1 MQGRSLPAKP
11 VAAMKRSSAARFSI
25 EPLEVRAVLS
35 AAGLPQVSIA
45 DATLL
50 EGAEGG
56 ANLTFTV
63 SLSAAARRLTV
74 VPFRTIDGSATVA
87 EADYTATSGSVT
99 FRAGQRSATI
109 TVPVRGDLK
118 VEADETLQVVL
129 GTPTNATLARS
140 TATGII
146 RNDDQPPAEPPAPP
160 ASGSWTV
167 LVYMTGEDLNAYAAE
182 DINEMEQALTMLP
195 GSVRIVVS
203 WDQPRAGVGRASATG
218 NGAQP
223 AWRGYGRSVLEA
235 DAATGTIASSF
246 DLSFGE
252 RNTGDPATLVDFV
265 TWGVQRAPAENYLL
279 QLWGHGDGLA
289 GSQFDSESR
298 GDALTIAELGGA
310 LTTPGMPAIGL
321 VSFDN
326 CLMAMAEVA
335 ASIPTSVGGVFVASQ
350 ELVSGAGQNYATA
363 YSALAVTDPGAV
375 TAAQVAAGMVASY
388 GVQYR
393 NDRGRMDTF
402 SAVST
407 AGQAALHAAL
417 RQFVDA
423 TALLNSTQRTTLRT
437 AARASIAYDTPSS
450 RDLGSFM
457 GRVAAATSLPATVRS
472 AAAGVTAALSAA
484 VIAKTADQ
492 RGSSGVAIYL
502 PAASDGSLASYS
514 RDAQAFTQATG
525 WDQFARWLATGSRS
539 AAGTSSGA
547 GRGPARGGARWA

>member
-1 MQGRSLPAKP
+1 
-11 VAAMKRSSAARFSI
+11 
-25 EPLEVRAVLS
+25 
-35 AAGLPQVSIA
+35 
-45 DATLL
+45 
-50 EGAEGG
+50 
-56 ANLTFTV
+56 
-63 SLSAAARRLTV
+63 
-74 VPFRTIDGSATVA
+74 
-87 EADYTATSGSVT
+87 
-99 FRAGQRSATI
+99 
-109 TVPVRGDLK
+109 VPVRGDLK

-129 GTPTNATLARS
+129 GTPSNATLARA
-140 TATGII
+140 TATGAI

-160 ASGSWTV
+160 STGSWTV
-167 LVYMTGEDLNAYAAE
+167 LVYTTGEDLNAYAAE
-182 DINEMEQALTMLP
+182 DINEMEQALTTLP

-203 WDQPRAGVGRASATG
+203 WDQPRAGVGRAYATG

-223 AWRGYGRSVLEA
+223 AWRGYGRSVLTA

-310 LTTPGMPAIGL
+310 LTSPGMPAIGL

-335 ASIPTSVGGVFVASQ
+335 AAIPPSVGGVFVASQ
-350 ELVSGAGQNYATA
+350 ELVSGAGQNYVTA
-363 YSALAVTDPGAV
+363 YSALAVTDPAAV

-393 NDRGRMDTF
+393 NDRSRMDTF

-407 AGQAALHAAL
+407 AGQAALQAAL

-423 TALLNSTQRTTLRT
+423 TATLNAAQHTTLRT

-484 VIAKTADQ
+484 VVAKTADQ

-502 PAASDGSLASYS
+502 PTASDGYLASYA
-514 RDAQAFTQATG
+514 RDAQTFTQATG
-525 WDQFARWLATGSRS
+525 WDQFARWLATGTRAAS
-539 AAGTSSGA
+539 ATAAA
-547 GRGPARGGARWA
+547 GRGATRGGARWA

>member
-1 MQGRSLPAKP
+1 MSS
-11 VAAMKRSSAARFSI
+11 MKRAVARRLAI
-25 EPLEVRAVLS
+25 EPLEGRALL
-35 AAGLPQVSIA
+35 AATSLPTVSIA
-45 DATLL
+45 DATVL
-50 EGAEGG
+50 EGADGT
-56 ANLTFTV
+56 ANLVFTV
-63 SLSAAARRLTV
+63 ALSAAAKRQAV
-74 VPFRTIDGSATVA
+74 VPFRTVDGTATVA
-87 EADYTATSGSVT
+87 DSDYVATSGSVT
-99 FRAGQRSATI
+99 FRVGQRSATV
-109 TVPVRGDLK
+109 TVPVRGDLRI
-118 VEADETLQVVL
+118 EADETLQVVL
-129 GTPTNATLARS
+129 GTPSNAVLGRT
-140 TATGII
+140 TATGAI
-146 RNDDQPPAEPPAPP
+146 RNDDQLPAEPPAPP
-160 ASGSWTV
+160 ATGSWTV
-167 LVYMTGEDLNAYAAE
+167 LVYMTGEDLNTYAAQ
-182 DINEMEQALTMLP
+182 DINEMEQALATLP

-203 WDQPRAGVGRASATG
+203 WDQPRAGVGRAYATG
-218 NGAQP
+218 SGAQP
-223 AWRGYGRSVLEA
+223 AWRGYGRSVLTA
-235 DAATGTIASSF
+235 DADINRISSAF
-246 DLSFGE
+246 DVSFGE

-310 LTTPGMPAIGL
+310 LMSPLMPAIGL

-335 ASIPTSVGGVFVASQ
+335 AAIPPSVGGVFVASQ
-350 ELVSGAGQNYATA
+350 ELVSGAGQNYVTA
-363 YSALAVTDPGAV
+363 YSALAVTDPAAV

-393 NDRGRMDTF
+393 NDRSRMDTF

-407 AGQAALHAAL
+407 AGQAALQAAL

-423 TALLNSTQRTTLRT
+423 TATLNATHRTTLRT
-437 AARASIAYDTPSS
+437 AARASITYDTPSS

-484 VIAKTADQ
+484 VVAKTADQ

-502 PAASDGSLASYS
+502 PLTSDGYLASYA
-514 RDAQAFTQATG
+514 RDAQAFTRATG

-539 AAGTSSGA
+539 AAGTSSVG
-547 GRGPARGGARWA
+547 GRGAARGGARWA

>member
-1 MQGRSLPAKP
+1 MLSATSLPT
-11 VAAMKRSSAARFSI
+11 
-25 EPLEVRAVLS
+25 
-35 AAGLPQVSIA
+35 VSIA
-45 DATLL
+45 DGTML
-50 EGAEGG
+50 EGADGA

-63 SLSAAARRLTV
+63 SLSAAAKRQTV
-74 VPFRTIDGSATVA
+74 VPFHTVDGTATVA
-87 EADYTATSGSVT
+87 DSDYVATSGSVT

-109 TVPVRGDLK
+109 TVPVRGDLM
-118 VEADETLQVVL
+118 VETDETLQVVL

-140 TATGII
+140 TATGTI

-160 ASGSWTV
+160 ATGSWTV
-167 LVYMTGEDLNAYAAE
+167 LVYMTGENLNTYAAE
-182 DINEMEQALTMLP
+182 DINEMEQALTTLP

-223 AWRGYGRSVLEA
+223 AWRGYGRSVLTA

-265 TWGVQRAPAENYLL
+265 TWGVQRAPAEHYLL

-289 GSQFDSESR
+289 GSQFDSESG

-335 ASIPTSVGGVFVASQ
+335 AAIPSSVGGVFVASQ
-350 ELVSGAGQNYATA
+350 ELVSGAGQDYATA
-363 YSALAVTDPGAV
+363 YSALAVADPGAV

-393 NDRGRMDTF
+393 NDRSRMDTF

-407 AGQAALHAAL
+407 AGQAALQAAL

-423 TALLNSTQRTTLRT
+423 TATLNATQRTTLRT
-437 AARASIAYDTPSS
+437 AARASITYDTPSS

-472 AAAGVTAALSAA
+472 AAAGVTAALSEA
-484 VIAKTADQ
+484 VVAKTADQ

-502 PAASDGSLASYS
+502 PLTSDGYLASYA

-525 WDQFARWLATGSRS
+525 WDQFARWLATGSR

-547 GRGPARGGARWA
+547 GRGTARGGARWA

>member
-1 MQGRSLPAKP
+1 MNRRPARR
-11 VAAMKRSSAARFSI
+11 VMI
-25 EPLEVRAVLS
+25 EPLEGRALL
-35 AAGLPQVSIA
+35 AAASLPTVSVA
-45 DATLL
+45 DAATL
-50 EGAEGG
+50 EGADGT
-56 ANLTFTV
+56 ANLVFTV
-63 SLSAAARRLTV
+63 ALSAPARRQTV
-74 VPFRTIDGSATVA
+74 VPFRTVDGSATVA
-87 EADYTATSGSVT
+87 DSDYLATSGSVT

-160 ASGSWTV
+160 ATGSWTV

-235 DAATGTIASSF
+235 DAGTIASSF

-265 TWGVQRAPAENYLL
+265 TWGVQRAPAEHYLL

-298 GDALTIAELGGA
+298 GDALTIAELGSA
-310 LTTPGMPAIGL
+310 LTTPGLPAIEL

-335 ASIPTSVGGVFVASQ
+335 AAIPPSVGGVFVASQ
-350 ELVSGAGQNYATA
+350 ELVSGAGQDYATA
-363 YSALAVTDPGAV
+363 YSALAVTDPAAV
-375 TAAQVAAGMVASY
+375 TAAEVATGMVASY

-417 RQFVDA
+417 GQFVDA
-423 TALLNSTQRTTLRT
+423 TATLNAAQRTTLRT
-437 AARASIAYDTPSS
+437 AARASIAYDTSSS

-502 PAASDGSLASYS
+502 PTASDGSLASYS

>member
-1 MQGRSLPAKP
+1 MNRRPSRCPT
-11 VAAMKRSSAARFSI
+11 I
-25 EPLEVRAVLS
+25 EPLEGRKLLS
-35 AAGLPQVSIA
+35 ATAGPTVSIA
-45 DATLL
+45 DATML
-50 EGAEGG
+50 EGVDGVT
-56 ANLTFTV
+56 NLVFTV
-63 SLSAAARRLTV
+63 SLSAGAKRLTV
-74 VPFRTIDGSATVA
+74 VPFRTVDGTATVA
-87 EADYTATSGSVT
+87 DSDYVPTSGSVT
-99 FRAGQRSATI
+99 FRVGQRTAAI

-129 GTPTNATLARS
+129 GTPSNATLARA
-140 TATGII
+140 TATGAI

-160 ASGSWTV
+160 STGSWTV

-182 DINEMEQALTMLP
+182 DINEMEQALTTLP

-203 WDQPRAGVGRASATG
+203 WDQPRAGVGRAYATG

-223 AWRGYGRSVLEA
+223 AWRGYGRSVLTA

-310 LTTPGMPAIGL
+310 LTSPGMPAIGL

-335 ASIPTSVGGVFVASQ
+335 AAIPPSVGGVFVASQ
-350 ELVSGAGQNYATA
+350 ELVSGAGQNYVTA
-363 YSALAVTDPGAV
+363 YSALAVTDPAAV

-393 NDRGRMDTF
+393 NDRSRMDTF

-407 AGQAALHAAL
+407 AGQAALQAAL

-423 TALLNSTQRTTLRT
+423 TAALNTAQRTILRT
-437 AARASIAYDTPSS
+437 AARASITYATPSS

-472 AAAGVTAALSAA
+472 VAAGVTAALSAA
-484 VIAKTADQ
+484 VVAKTADQ

-502 PAASDGSLASYS
+502 PTATSDGYLSTYA
-514 RDAQAFTQATG
+514 RDAQAFCQATG
-525 WDQFARWLATGSRS
+525 WDQFARWLATGTRAAS
-539 AAGTSSGA
+539 ATAAA
-547 GRGPARGGARWA
+547 GRGATRGGARWA

>member
-1 MQGRSLPAKP
+1 MSS
-11 VAAMKRSSAARFSI
+11 MKRAVARRLSI
-25 EPLEVRAVLS
+25 EPLEGRAMLS
-35 AAGLPQVSIA
+35 ATAGPTVSVA
-45 DATLL
+45 DATML
-50 EGAEGG
+50 EGADGIT
-56 ANLTFTV
+56 NLVFTV
-63 SLSAAARRLTV
+63 SLSAGAKRLTV
-74 VPFRTIDGSATVA
+74 VPFRTVDGTATI
-87 EADYTATSGSVT
+87 ADSDYVATSGSVT
-99 FRAGQRSATI
+99 FRVGQRTAAI

-129 GTPTNATLARS
+129 GTPTNATLGRA
-140 TATGII
+140 TATGAI
-146 RNDDQPPAEPPAPP
+146 RNDDQPPAEPPSPP
-160 ASGSWTV
+160 TTGSWTV
-167 LVYMTGEDLNAYAAE
+167 FVYMTGEDLNAYAAE
-182 DINEMEQALTMLP
+182 DINEMEQALTTLP

-203 WDQPRAGVGRASATG
+203 WDQPRAGVGRAYATG

-223 AWRGYGRSVLEA
+223 AWRGYGRSVLTA

-310 LTTPGMPAIGL
+310 LTSPGMPAIGL

-335 ASIPTSVGGVFVASQ
+335 AAIPPSVGGVFVASQ
-350 ELVSGAGQNYATA
+350 ELVSGAGQNYVTA
-363 YSALAVTDPGAV
+363 YSALAVTDPAAV

-393 NDRGRMDTF
+393 NDRSRMDTF

-407 AGQAALHAAL
+407 AGQAALQAAL

-423 TALLNSTQRTTLRT
+423 TATLNATQRTTLRT

-484 VIAKTADQ
+484 VVAKTADQ

-502 PAASDGSLASYS
+502 PTASDGYLASYA
-514 RDAQAFTQATG
+514 RDAQTFTQATG
-525 WDQFARWLATGSRS
+525 WDQFARWLATGTRAAS
-539 AAGTSSGA
+539 ATAAA
-547 GRGPARGGARWA
+547 GRGATRGGARWA